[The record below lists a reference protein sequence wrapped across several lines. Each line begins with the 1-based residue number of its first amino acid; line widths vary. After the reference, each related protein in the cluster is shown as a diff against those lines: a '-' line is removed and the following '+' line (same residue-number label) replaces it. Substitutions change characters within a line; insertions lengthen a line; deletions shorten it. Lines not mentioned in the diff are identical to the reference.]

1 MADAGP
7 RASGATLRP
16 GTRLLLLGGKQYPG
30 SLVISKGDAGNVRSP
45 ILVSSYGKGRATI
58 ASGTNGVMVF
68 DTSGVIIRNLK
79 VTGNHAKLASYAGIQ
94 MFSDRTKGRL
104 GHVYVSKV
112 DVRGFGYGIAIGATH
127 DGAGFANV
135 HVTRSALH
143 GNLDGGLVTYGPE
156 FNPAAPGYAHR
167 NFFVSQVRAYRNFG
181 DPANTTR
188 NTGSGIELGSVS
200 SAGIVNSQAFANGGS
215 NGSTTEGPIGMWAY
229 DSTRVVIAHDVSHGN
244 KSANVH
250 DGGGFGLDREVSHSK
265 LEYDLSY
272 GNHGAGFLLYS
283 AEAAPGHQA
292 GNVVRFNISY
302 RDVLGRNHVIGAL
315 EAEGK
320 VSNSALYQ
328 NTIVVTGSNTQPA
341 FKATG
346 DLHRIKVLNNILV
359 AASGAVT
366 LATQPM
372 PTSEVFFAGN
382 DYLAT
387 GGSWL
392 VQWGTRTHYDSLAAW
407 RSATGNEKLSGRP
420 TGHVVSPRFIGPLS
434 HLRSGAGFM
443 LGPRSKLVHAGLK
456 LTSLFGIRPGPVTY
470 GGSAYLVGSP
480 NVGAQ

>member
-1 MADAGP
+1 
-7 RASGATLRP
+7 
-16 GTRLLLLGGKQYPG
+16 
-30 SLVISKGDAGNVRSP
+30 VISKGDAGNVRSP

-200 SAGIVNSQAFANGGS
+200 SAGIVISEAFANGGS
-215 NGSTTEGPIGMWAY
+215 NGSTT
-229 DSTRVVIAHDVSHGN
+229 
-244 KSANVH
+244 
-250 DGGGFGLDREVSHSK
+250 
-265 LEYDLSY
+265 
-272 GNHGAGFLLYS
+272 
-283 AEAAPGHQA
+283 
-292 GNVVRFNISY
+292 
-302 RDVLGRNHVIGAL
+302 
-315 EAEGK
+315 
-320 VSNSALYQ
+320 
-328 NTIVVTGSNTQPA
+328 
-341 FKATG
+341 
-346 DLHRIKVLNNILV
+346 
-359 AASGAVT
+359 
-366 LATQPM
+366 
-372 PTSEVFFAGN
+372 
-382 DYLAT
+382 
-387 GGSWL
+387 
-392 VQWGTRTHYDSLAAW
+392 
-407 RSATGNEKLSGRP
+407 
-420 TGHVVSPRFIGPLS
+420 
-434 HLRSGAGFM
+434 
-443 LGPRSKLVHAGLK
+443 
-456 LTSLFGIRPGPVTY
+456 
-470 GGSAYLVGSP
+470 
-480 NVGAQ
+480 